1 MATKNVLET
10 VKTFSLFMCGFQ
22 EKPFSESKSSLEII
36 VIIPPRSE
44 SLKEIKK
51 DSGPSTLKK

>member
-1 MATKNVLET
+1 
-10 VKTFSLFMCGFQ
+10 MCGFQ

-51 DSGPSTLKK
+51 DSGPSTLKKITMKIFSFHEILQYN